1 MKGSFKV
8 KAQLVLRIDHPKC
21 IHQFMRKGMV
31 VKFRDKLFNYKCTH
45 KLHLYH
51 CLGVNNLNYKRNFKS
66 AMIFY
71 LASNVLPVNSNVK

>member
-8 KAQLVLRIDHPKC
+8 RAQLVLRIDHPKC

-31 VKFRDKLFNYKCTH
+31 VKFRNQLFNYKCTH

-51 CLGVNNLNYKRNFKS
+51 FLGVNNLNYKITLKV
-66 AMIFY
+66 A
-71 LASNVLPVNSNVK
+71 